1 VRYGRQLLAIAVLAA
16 GSAGC
21 VTIEPADGL
30 LTCNHSGKQCPDNY
44 FCDDTDH
51 CVHDGHDSG
60 VVVGGGDD
68 LGGGNP
74 EGMANGSSCSADSDC
89 MSGVCADGF
98 CCDRACDGQCES
110 CALSGKEGTCS
121 FVTGQPLPPRA
132 VCGGSGACAGS
143 CDGTAKDCTYRTGA
157 ICGASC
163 DGTCD
168 GQGNCSTAA
177 GGTCPNG
184 YACGTSGC
192 LTSCTMNT
200 DCQPNFACDM
210 TTSTCKRVPESDCL
224 DGIDNNGDGLADC
237 ADPSC
242 NAGYECVQAPP
253 AATPLGLHIT
263 SGTCPSDYTT
273 ATAYHSG
280 LVAGSCNG
288 CGCAT
293 YWGATI
299 EIYPSSTT
307 CGGSGPSFRN
317 YGTNN
322 STFCNTISV
331 GTYQS
336 IGLSIISADHCNPSG
351 AATQTPPTWSTNDT
365 FCAARTSATCG
376 NANLVCVARPAA
388 SAPVC
393 AAVAAGGSC
402 PTGYTV
408 SNGTTYY
415 TGYTAGSCQACTCQ
429 VGTNKPTVI
438 GAAWSTS
445 DCASGVAS
453 NTISSGGANTCDPI
467 GGTRAAVKETFSLPS
482 DNCTT
487 HSNVNPPTGTGGA
500 LFCCQQ

>member
-1 VRYGRQLLAIAVLAA
+1 
-16 GSAGC
+16 
-21 VTIEPADGL
+21 
-30 LTCNHSGKQCPDNY
+30 
-44 FCDDTDH
+44 
-51 CVHDGHDSG
+51 
-60 VVVGGGDD
+60 
-68 LGGGNP
+68 
-74 EGMANGSSCSADSDC
+74 
-89 MSGVCADGF
+89 
-98 CCDRACDGQCES
+98 
-110 CALSGKEGTCS
+110 
-121 FVTGQPLPPRA
+121 
-132 VCGGSGACAGS
+132 
-143 CDGTAKDCTYRTGA
+143 
-157 ICGASC
+157 
-163 DGTCD
+163 
-168 GQGNCSTAA
+168 
-177 GGTCPNG
+177 
-184 YACGTSGC
+184 
-192 LTSCTMNT
+192 
-200 DCQPNFACDM
+200 
-210 TTSTCKRVPESDCL
+210 
-224 DGIDNNGDGLADC
+224 
-237 ADPSC
+237 
-242 NAGYECVQAPP
+242 VQAPP